1 MPVSLFCYRSLDG
14 PTEQQAIDLKR
25 QLQVIE
31 NEAMVLRQRTQ
42 TLEAENEKL
51 NTENKRLQLT
61 RNAKNAR
68 DSSASASELRA
79 LKDKV
84 TSLES
89 ELSAANQK
97 VIYLHCDRLELS
109 KSVFECYNFLLV
121 LFKVRELEGE
131 VIKQG
136 SKKVGQKNEE
146 LDKMKVQINKV
157 I

>member
-1 MPVSLFCYRSLDG
+1 MDG
-14 PTEQQAIDLKR
+14 PSEQQALDLRR

-31 NEAMVLRQRTQ
+31 NEATVLRQRTQ

-51 NTENKRLQLT
+51 NSENKRLQLT

-68 DSSASASELRA
+68 DSSTSAAELRA

-97 VIYLHCDRLELS
+97 VVVYP
-109 KSVFECYNFLLV
+109 F
-121 LFKVRELEGE
+121 
-131 VIKQG
+131 
-136 SKKVGQKNEE
+136 
-146 LDKMKVQINKV
+146 
-157 I
+157 